1 MYTGLTSFLGPLLLL
16 ELEEG
21 ILERTLHLEHSA
33 GASTL
38 DVEPEPRLTAESKMN
53 SGIRMKMRQSRAGK
67 NVCVYVCVC
76 VCVCV
81 TEREKRERHRDQ
93 GGKTIDITSRL
104 VVIETPGRT

>member
-1 MYTGLTSFLGPLLLL
+1 MYTGSGLTSFPGPLLLL

-21 ILERTLHLEHSA
+21 GLERTLHLEHSV

-76 VCVCV
+76 VCVYV
-81 TEREKRERHRDQ
+81 SQREKRERDTEIRVGKQSIKHQ
-93 GGKTIDITSRL
+93 GLLS
-104 VVIETPGRT
+104 

>member
-1 MYTGLTSFLGPLLLL
+1 MYTGSELTSFPGPLLLL

-21 ILERTLHLEHSA
+21 GLERTLHLEHSV

-76 VCVCV
+76 VCVCMCHRERK
-81 TEREKRERHRDQ
+81 ERETQRSGWENNR
-93 GGKTIDITSRL
+93 
-104 VVIETPGRT
+104 